1 MKVAP
6 KHIKEYL
13 DRYVVGQDQAKKAL
27 SVAAYNHN
35 KRINLGGRLKK
46 SNVLLIG
53 PTGSGKTY
61 MVTLLAKIL
70 KVKSI
75 SVDATQFTSSGYAG
89 RDVNEIILEL
99 ISSCENDEVEAQR
112 GIIHIDEIDKIKKKN
127 TASGA
132 DVNGI
137 EVQQSLLK
145 MIEGTEV
152 SYSSTG
158 SKNDPHDKKLD
169 TSNIMFI
176 CSGAFVGL
184 RDSTTESLVEFGMIP
199 EFLGRFST
207 VATLKS
213 LSFSDM
219 KSIVTDTKGSIL
231 DSYREWFSSEGIE
244 LTISDDGLDHMVEKA
259 LAKNIG
265 ARGLHGAIDE
275 VLLNAQ
281 FEAPGLDI
289 KPKRLVITKSMVET
303 GIPNWVYADQ

>member
-13 DRYVVGQDQAKKAL
+13 DRYVIGQDQAKKAL

-99 ISSCENDEVEAQR
+99 ISSCEKDEIEAQR

-127 TASGA
+127 TTSGA

-152 SYSSTG
+152 SYPSTG

-207 VATLKS
+207 VATLNP

-219 KSIVTDTKGSIL
+219 KSIVTDAKGSIL

-244 LTISDDGLDHMVEKA
+244 LTISDDGLDHIVEKA

-289 KPKRLVITKSMVET
+289 KPKRLVITKNMVDT
-303 GIPNWVYADQ
+303 GIPNWEYPN